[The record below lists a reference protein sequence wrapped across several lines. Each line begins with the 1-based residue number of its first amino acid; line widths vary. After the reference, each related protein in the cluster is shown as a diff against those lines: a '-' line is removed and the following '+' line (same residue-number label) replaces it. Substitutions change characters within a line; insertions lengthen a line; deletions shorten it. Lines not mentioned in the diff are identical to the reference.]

1 VEKARSGVEAGRLYG
16 GDWGSGGPERGAW
29 KFSFSKPVICRFL
42 PGIIAAAK
50 THASALGISD
60 PLLLCKNDPPMFSVG
75 PLFAN

>member
-1 VEKARSGVEAGRLYG
+1 MEKARSGVEAGRLYG

-50 THASALGISD
+50 THVHQAASDNHGHPDAPG
-60 PLLLCKNDPPMFSVG
+60 
-75 PLFAN
+75 